1 MTTTKRSLATRP
13 LLNKV
18 PEITVYFWII
28 KVLCTTVGETAADF
42 LNVNLNFGLTGTSI
56 ATGVVLAIA
65 LVFQFRAPKYIPSVY
80 WLTVTLVS
88 VFGTLVTDN
97 LTDNLG
103 LPLEASTLIFG
114 ALLALTFL
122 VWYRTEHTLSIHSIV
137 TRRREAFY
145 WLAILFTFALG
156 TASGDLMAERLG
168 LGYLVTGIIV
178 AALIAIT
185 AVGWK
190 LGLNSVLSFW
200 IIYILT
206 RPLGASIGDF
216 LSQPSSHGG
225 LGLGTTVTS
234 IIFVGGIIGIVV
246 YLSVTKADVITG
258 QPAHKN
264 SAPGSSAL
272 SNIEPAG
279 RGGVWQTVVVV
290 CLVLVAG
297 GTGYYLRTS
306 ALDAE
311 SSDTSGSQQVS
322 AGVQSSSGS
331 SLGDLSTFRTIT
343 QDSLDLLTAGDQ
355 SGATTRIGD
364 LEYEWDNAQARLK
377 SKDGTAWTEVDGKID
392 TVLRELRSTSPQP
405 DQEQAALTALLAM
418 LG

>member
-1 MTTTKRSLATRP
+1 MTTTKRVAAGRQ

-18 PEITVYFWII
+18 PEITIFFWII

-42 LNVNLNFGLTGTSI
+42 LNVNLGFGLTGTSLV
-56 ATGVVLAIA
+56 TGMVLAIV
-65 LVFQFRAPKYIPSVY
+65 LVFQFWAPKYIPAVY

-103 LPLEASTLIFG
+103 LPLEASTLIFA
-114 ALLALTFL
+114 ALLAVTFL
-122 VWYRTEHTLSIHSIV
+122 VWFSVEHTLSIHSIF

-168 LGYLVTGIIV
+168 LGYFLTGVIV
-178 AALIAIT
+178 AVLIAIT

-225 LGLGTTVTS
+225 LGLGTTVTT
-234 IIFVGGIIGIVV
+234 IIFVAGIVGIVV

-258 QPAHKN
+258 GSTANDAPAD
-264 SAPGSSAL
+264 AAAD
-272 SNIEPAG
+272 EPAQ
-279 RGGVWQTVVVV
+279 RGGVWQTLAVV
-290 CLVLVAG
+290 CLVVVAG

-306 ALDAE
+306 ALDAQSAVASAAE
-311 SSDTSGSQQVS
+311 PDS
-322 AGVQSSSGS
+322 AGGQSTQASA
-331 SLGDLSTFRTIT
+331 LGDLTTFQTIS
-343 QDSLDLLTAGDQ
+343 QDSLDLLNAGDQ
-355 SGATTRIGD
+355 GGATSRIGD
-364 LEYEWDNAQARLK
+364 LEYEWDAAQARLK

-392 TVLRELRSTSPQP
+392 TVLRELRSTSPST
-405 DQEQAALTALLAM
+405 DQEKAALVALLAV